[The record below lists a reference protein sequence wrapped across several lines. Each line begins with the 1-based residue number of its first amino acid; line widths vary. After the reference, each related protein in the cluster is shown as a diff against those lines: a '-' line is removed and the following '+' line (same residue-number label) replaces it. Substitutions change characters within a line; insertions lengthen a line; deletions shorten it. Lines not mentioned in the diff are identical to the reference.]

1 MLTLRGFSGDPRLP
15 QFDEIYKVK
24 SACVAV
30 YPMYRGVAKLVG
42 MQGISFEGDTPEDEF
57 RAVSKVW
64 KDFDFFFVH
73 IKATDS
79 RGEDGDFAAKV
90 KVIEKVDAA
99 LPVLLANKPDVLL
112 VTGDHSTPAKM
123 KSHSFHPVPLLLWA
137 PETVRPDAETSFG
150 ERMCARGGLGTF
162 PTSEMMPIALAHAGR
177 LAKYGA

>member
-1 MLTLRGFSGDPRLP
+1 MGPLAWRSTRCTAAWRNSSGCRGSP
-15 QFDEIYKVK
+15 
-24 SACVAV
+24 ST
-30 YPMYRGVAKLVG
+30 
-42 MQGISFEGDTPEDEF
+42 GDTPEDEF
-57 RAVSKVW
+57 RAVGKVW
-64 KDFDFFFVH
+64 KDFDFFFIH
-73 IKATDS
+73 IKPTDS

-150 ERMCARGGLGTF
+150 ESICARGGLGTF
-162 PTSEMMPIALAHAGR
+162 PTHELMPLAFGHAGR
-177 LAKYGA
+177 LVKYGA